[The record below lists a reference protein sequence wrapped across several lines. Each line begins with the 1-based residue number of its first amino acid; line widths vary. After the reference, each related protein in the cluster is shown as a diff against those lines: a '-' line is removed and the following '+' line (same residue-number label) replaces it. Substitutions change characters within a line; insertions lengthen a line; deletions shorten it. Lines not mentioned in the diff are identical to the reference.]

1 VSLILFLCSSQFATA
16 TNRLVILR
24 HGESDFN
31 IGNRF
36 CGWHD
41 APLSDIG
48 IKEALTVAVPAIC
61 QSQLEFD
68 LVYTSVLSRS
78 RDTAHLILSKM
89 GCAYVPVKE
98 DWRLSE
104 RHYGNLTGERKRE
117 VADRYGEEQVQA
129 WRRSYDCAP
138 PPIEEDNR
146 YFYTICSNPIFD
158 EVPAG
163 QFPLTE
169 SMHMCVSRVEPAWKE
184 VQREVLKGTRILMC
198 VHGTVARALIQLIE
212 GLSNEAIEKVNI
224 ANCVPR
230 VYEFDLK
237 SGGLIGGG
245 INLGNPEYIKR
256 KVAEVAAIG
265 D

>member
-1 VSLILFLCSSQFATA
+1 MFKFLKSKLSQFIPKQ
-16 TNRLVILR
+16 NRLVILR

-48 IKEALTVAVPAIC
+48 VKEALTVAVPALQ
-61 QSQLEFD
+61 QSKLEFD
-68 LVYTSVLSRS
+68 MVYTSVLSRS
-78 RDTAHLILSKM
+78 RETADMILSNM
-89 GCAYVPVKE
+89 SCSYVPVKE

-104 RHYGNLTGERKRE
+104 RHYGNLTGQRKRE
-117 VADRYGEEQVQA
+117 VANMYGEEQVMQ
-129 WRRSYDCAP
+129 WRRAYDVAP
-138 PPIEEDNR
+138 PPILESNR

-158 EVPAG
+158 DVPPG
-163 QFPLTE
+163 HFPLTE
-169 SMHMCVSRVEPAWKE
+169 SMHMCVDRVTPVWHE
-184 VQREVLKGTRILMC
+184 VRQEVLKGTRVLMV
-198 VHGTVARALIQLIE
+198 VHGTVARALVQLIE
-212 GLSNEAIEKVNI
+212 GVSNDAIEKINI

-230 VYEFDLK
+230 VYEFDLTAGK
-237 SGGLIGGG
+237 LIGGG
-245 INLGNPEYIKR
+245 INLGNPDYIKR